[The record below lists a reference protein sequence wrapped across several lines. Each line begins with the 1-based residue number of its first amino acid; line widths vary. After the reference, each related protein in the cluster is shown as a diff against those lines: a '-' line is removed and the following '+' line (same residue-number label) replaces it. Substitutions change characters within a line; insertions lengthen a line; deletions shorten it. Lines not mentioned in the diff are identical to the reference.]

1 MEGFMKN
8 VKAAGAA
15 TGRAARKTKINA
27 EIAMQKSSIQS
38 QKKEFGVAVW
48 DSMVQGDQV
57 KTGMVF
63 QKYLSTIQNHENQ
76 IKAMLEEIDNIDREA
91 R

>member
-1 MEGFMKN
+1 MDGFMKN

-15 TGRAARKTKINA
+15 TSRAARKTKINA
-27 EIAMQKSSIQS
+27 EIAIQRNHIHS

-57 KTGMVF
+57 KTGMEF
-63 QKYLSTIQNHENQ
+63 QKFLTIIQGHENQ
-76 IKAMLEEIDNIDREA
+76 VKAMLEEIDNIEREA